1 MTVDQ
6 GTLHD
11 GLIKQREREL
21 NAKLKLNLH
30 GYVVASGTSSGDCDC
45 GPAIE
50 ELKSR
55 VQVLEQALSAL
66 VDYADSL
73 DKKIDDVRKDATE
86 GIYNIDGG
94 SATGPFAARLRMIM
108 KSISPMK

>member
-1 MTVDQ
+1 MTVEQ

-11 GLIKQREREL
+11 GLIKRREREL
-21 NAKLKLNLH
+21 NAKLALNLQ
-30 GYVVASGTSSGDCDC
+30 GYVVAAGSGGGDCDC

-50 ELKSR
+50 ELKAR

-86 GIYNIDGG
+86 GVYNIDGG
-94 SATGPFAARLRMIM
+94 NATGPFAARLRMIM
-108 KSISPMK
+108 KSIPRKK